1 MTSLIIMNALL
12 WVAASAALAVVLHA
26 PLRLLDDRLAEVVRE
41 QPFEYAEAA

>member
-1 MTSLIIMNALL
+1 VTSVIIMNAL
-12 WVAASAALAVVLHA
+12 WVAASAAVAVVLHA